1 MSVAKSHQDERV
13 AIRGLG
19 ARTCGPNLQALLW
32 ENPQDP
38 TLIAYEF
45 RIVLPS
51 GLASPWHSLA
61 VDQLPCK
68 DWETHSVLIHH
79 DLDNPWDLT
88 VELRGVNAVHH
99 GDPQVSIHL
108 AATYEVEYTKPM
120 WQNRDPRGNR
130 SCFAVGLEDESG
142 QTSGAMR
149 DMSSSIHRLSMKEN
163 QSLKEAQSKATAR
176 GARYRQ
182 EGGVWIVPSATARR
196 RSFDLVRPSS
206 LPSNSHS
213 PDDVFGGRLQGRDWD
228 LSVHVEDSEE
238 VWFVAHEDR
247 IWERG
252 YELQRSP
259 LRKVPKMAS
268 ASDG

>member
-19 ARTCGPNLQALLW
+19 ARTCAPNLQALLW
-32 ENPQDP
+32 ENPQDQ

-51 GLASPWHSLA
+51 GKVSPWHSIA

-79 DLDNPWDLT
+79 DLDNPWDLM

-120 WQNRDPRGNR
+120 WQSRDPRGIR
-130 SCFAVGLEDESG
+130 SYFAIGLEDEDG
-142 QTSGAMR
+142 QTTGAMR
-149 DMSSSIHRLSMKEN
+149 DMSSSIHRLSMKED
-163 QSLKEAQSKATAR
+163 QSLEEAQFKATGR
-176 GARYRQ
+176 GARYRRD
-182 EGGVWIVPSATARR
+182 GGDWKAPSATARR
-196 RSFDLVRPSS
+196 RSFDHVRPSS
-206 LPSNSHS
+206 HPSTSHS
-213 PDDVFGGRLQGRDWD
+213 ADDVLGGRLQSRDWD
-228 LSVHVEDSEE
+228 LSVHVEDSEV
-238 VWFVAHEDR
+238 VWFVAQEDR

-252 YELQRSP
+252 YELQRVP
-259 LRKVPKMAS
+259 LRTVPKLAS
-268 ASDG
+268 PSGG